1 MALPI
6 QRTLF
11 IDTLS
16 GDIYRKLLENNI
28 AQQCDY
34 GATELLIYETKE
46 LLKDYENWNFTA
58 DEIEQFQQEIGLD
71 VLKAIQ
77 KDEIDIIILV

>member
-6 QRTLF
+6 QKTLF

-34 GATELLIYETKE
+34 GATELLIHETKE

>member
-6 QRTLF
+6 QKLLYV
-11 IDTLS
+11 DTLS
-16 GDIYRKLLENNI
+16 GEMYSKLLQNNV
-28 AQQCDY
+28 AVTTDY
-34 GATELLIYETKE
+34 GATELLTYETKE

-77 KDEIDIIILV
+77 KDEVDVIILV